1 MAVRSAKGKS
11 DFTCA
16 DYVVT
21 GPPAPR
27 RLPNFLVAM
36 QLVGAMFRVCSAK
49 ERST

>member
-21 GPPAPR
+21 GRQP
-27 RLPNFLVAM
+27 LD
-36 QLVGAMFRVCSAK
+36 VCP
-49 ERST
+49 TF